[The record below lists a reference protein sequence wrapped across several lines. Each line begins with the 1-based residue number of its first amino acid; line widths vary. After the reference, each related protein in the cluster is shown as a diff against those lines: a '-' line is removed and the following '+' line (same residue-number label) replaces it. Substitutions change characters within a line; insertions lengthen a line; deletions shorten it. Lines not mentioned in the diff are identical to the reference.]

1 MLARLHRGHK
11 ADSREEDTSEKLLSK
26 PGQLLLQA
34 EGQVSQ
40 FAFLTRITRLGRGS
54 GLAIKQMHHCKT

>member
-1 MLARLHRGHK
+1 MLARLHRGRK

-40 FAFLTRITRLGRGS
+40 FAFLTRITD
-54 GLAIKQMHHCKT
+54 LAMLQIK